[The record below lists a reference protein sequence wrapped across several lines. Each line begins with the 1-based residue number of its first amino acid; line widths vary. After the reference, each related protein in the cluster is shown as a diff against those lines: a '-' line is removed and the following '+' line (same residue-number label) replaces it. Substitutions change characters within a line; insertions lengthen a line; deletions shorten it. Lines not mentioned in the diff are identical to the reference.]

1 MQKTVCCSLEQKR
14 ISETMS
20 NTLTTDPKSE
30 RRSWKTIIKD
40 RKVLSWALY
49 DMGNSAFATTVM
61 AGFFPIFFKQYWSS
75 GSQGIQSSLES
86 TAKLGYANSFS
97 SLLLGLS
104 APLLGALADRANGRK
119 KFLLAFTMLGAASA
133 SSLFFVAQ
141 GQWIFA
147 TVLYVLASVGF
158 WGGQNFYDSLLS
170 VVSPKADMDHVS
182 GLGYGLGYLGGGTLF
197 AVNVAMTLKPEFFGL
212 ANAAEAVRVSFFMVG
227 IWWLIF
233 SVPLMLNV
241 KESKVSSE
249 DLNYLR
255 LIKDSAREVVRTYQ
269 SLKAHRSAFL
279 FLIGYFFYVD
289 GVNTIIKMAVD
300 YGMSLGFK
308 SDSLIVALLLVQF
321 IGFPAAIGFGFLA
334 KWIGARKSIYL
345 AIVIYSLVTIAATA
359 MQLEWHF
366 HALAAV
372 IGLVQGGIQA
382 LSRSVF
388 GQLVPSEKSGEFFGF
403 FNMLGRFSSILGPL
417 LIAVTSTVTSSHR
430 ISMLSLLILFAV
442 GAFVLR
448 KVQFPEDEARIE
460 ARINARTDA

>member
-1 MQKTVCCSLEQKR
+1 MNKA
-14 ISETMS
+14 
-20 NTLTTDPKSE
+20 
-30 RRSWKTIIKD
+30 RSWKSLIKD
-40 RKVLSWALY
+40 RQILSWALY
-49 DMGNSAFATTVM
+49 DWGNSAFATTVM

-75 GSQGIQSSLES
+75 GAPGLESSLES

-97 SLLLGLS
+97 SLVLGLS

-147 TVLYVLASVGF
+147 TILYVMASVGF
-158 WGGQNFYDSLLS
+158 WGGQNFYDALLS
-170 VVSPKADMDHVS
+170 VVSPKADMNHVS
-182 GLGYGLGYLGGGTLF
+182 GLGYGLGYLGGGVLF

-212 ANAAEAVRVSFFMVG
+212 TNAAEAVRVSFFSVG

-233 SVPLMLNV
+233 TLPLMFNV
-241 KESKVSSE
+241 KEGNQTAENLSYSKLFRES
-249 DLNYLR
+249 L
-255 LIKDSAREVVRTYQ
+255 KEVVSTFR

-279 FLIGYFFYVD
+279 FLIGYFFYID

-308 SDSLIVALLLVQF
+308 SDSLIIALLLVQF

-334 KWIGARKSIYL
+334 KWIGARKSLYL
-345 AIVIYSLVTIAATA
+345 AIAVYALVTIAATGL
-359 MQLEWHF
+359 QVEWHF
-366 HALAAV
+366 YALAAV

-388 GQLVPSEKSGEFFGF
+388 GQLVPSERSGEFFGF

-417 LIAVTSTVTSSHR
+417 LIAVTSTISSSHR

-448 KVQFPEDEARIE
+448 HVQFPEDETRNQA
-460 ARINARTDA
+460 

>member
-1 MQKTVCCSLEQKR
+1 MNKA
-14 ISETMS
+14 
-20 NTLTTDPKSE
+20 
-30 RRSWKTIIKD
+30 RSWKSLIKD
-40 RKVLSWALY
+40 RQILSWALY
-49 DMGNSAFATTVM
+49 DWGNSAFATTVM

-75 GSQGIQSSLES
+75 GAPGLESSLES

-97 SLLLGLS
+97 SLVLGLS

-147 TVLYVLASVGF
+147 TILYVMASVGF
-158 WGGQNFYDSLLS
+158 WGGQNFYDALLS
-170 VVSPKADMDHVS
+170 VVSPKADMNHVS
-182 GLGYGLGYLGGGTLF
+182 GLGYGLGYLGGGVLF

-212 ANAAEAVRVSFFMVG
+212 TNAAEAVRVSFFSVG

-233 SVPLMLNV
+233 TLPLMFNV
-241 KESKVSSE
+241 KEGNQTAENLSYSKLFKES
-249 DLNYLR
+249 L
-255 LIKDSAREVVRTYQ
+255 KEVVSTFR

-279 FLIGYFFYVD
+279 FLIGYFFYID

-308 SDSLIVALLLVQF
+308 SDSLIIALLLVQF

-334 KWIGARKSIYL
+334 KWIGARKSLYL
-345 AIVIYSLVTIAATA
+345 AIAVYALVTIAATGL
-359 MQLEWHF
+359 QVEWHF
-366 HALAAV
+366 YALAAV

-388 GQLVPSEKSGEFFGF
+388 GQLVPSERSGEFFGF

-417 LIAVTSTVTSSHR
+417 LIAVTSTISSSHR

-448 KVQFPEDEARIE
+448 HVQFPEDETR
-460 ARINARTDA
+460 NQV